1 MSANLGAIIA
11 VIVSIVT
18 LIVQIMAVGIYIG
31 KLEGF
36 KEFVNFRFKQQDEKL
51 DKHNNFITR
60 VYELEKKQGIDE
72 EKIDVANHRIKDL
85 ENKVEV
91 YNV

>member
-1 MSANLGAIIA
+1 MIA
-11 VIVSIVT
+11 LIAACVSIIIGV
-18 LIVQIMAVGIYIG
+18 LALVVQIGTAGIYIG

-36 KEFVNFRFKQQDEKL
+36 KELVNYRFNQQDERL

-72 EKIDVANHRIKDL
+72 EKIEVASHRIADL
-85 ENKVEV
+85 EGMK
-91 YNV
+91 

>member
-1 MSANLGAIIA
+1 MIA
-11 VIVSIVT
+11 LIAACVSIIIGV
-18 LIVQIMAVGIYIG
+18 LALVVQIGTAGIYIG

-36 KEFVNFRFKQQDEKL
+36 KELVNYRFNQQDERL

-72 EKIDVANHRIKDL
+72 EKIEVANHRIADL
-85 ENKVEV
+85 EGIK
-91 YNV
+91 

>member
-1 MSANLGAIIA
+1 MIA
-11 VIVSIVT
+11 LIAACVSIIIGV
-18 LIVQIMAVGIYIG
+18 LALVVQIGTAGIYIG

-36 KEFVNFRFKQQDEKL
+36 KELVNYRFNQQDERL

-72 EKIDVANHRIKDL
+72 EKIEVANRRIADL
-85 ENKVEV
+85 EGMK
-91 YNV
+91 

>member
-1 MSANLGAIIA
+1 MIA
-11 VIVSIVT
+11 LIAACVSIIIGV
-18 LIVQIMAVGIYIG
+18 LALVVQIGTAGIYIG

-36 KEFVNFRFKQQDEKL
+36 KELVNYRFNQQDERL

-72 EKIDVANHRIKDL
+72 EKIEVANHRIADL
-85 ENKVEV
+85 EGMK
-91 YNV
+91 